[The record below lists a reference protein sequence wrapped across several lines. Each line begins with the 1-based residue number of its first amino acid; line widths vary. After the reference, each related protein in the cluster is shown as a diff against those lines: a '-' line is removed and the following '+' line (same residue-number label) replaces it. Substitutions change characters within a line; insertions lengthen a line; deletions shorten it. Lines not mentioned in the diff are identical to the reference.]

1 MADWLQLT
9 PKLSAHPP
17 NSLPVR
23 GGSVIYRYRFLRLP
37 CAVTWV
43 CDTNGGKPGQ
53 SAKSHWGC
61 PNSWDSQSNI
71 RDWNVKKTTLSALK
85 AGAAP
90 LVLGLAFVSSTAFAQ
105 DAAAV
110 DCKANSSDAACADE
124 GQIVVTGSIL
134 KQTDNKALPVTTLTA
149 ATLEERGLN
158 TAAESIQRL
167 VANSG
172 STIQQGWN
180 TGFNFA
186 SGANAPA
193 LRGLTVQTTLSVAD
207 GLRIAPYP
215 LADDGQRNFVDL
227 NTIPDA
233 IIEKIDVL
241 RDGASSTY
249 GADAIAGVIN
259 VVTKKEVK
267 GLYLN
272 GSAGI
277 SQRGDAGEKRID
289 ATYGYGDLQDQGFNF
304 YVSAEYQKQDP
315 LFARERGYPF
325 NSSDLQGI
333 CNAAGSCMVNH
344 NWNGTTAEDGSF
356 NGLIS
361 IPGIT
366 LVRPV
371 TTAGA
376 FSGAGR
382 FSYLNPAAGCRD
394 FTLNPNIGSSTTA
407 PLIGACEVDFQ
418 NKYIMLQPKIER
430 KGLSARFTANVGDR
444 AQVYAMVN
452 YYNTKTFASFTP
464 LGFNGTPTNPTSGA
478 LAYNVIAP
486 VYICPT
492 GVGTRNG
499 VGTGC
504 DATNGVLNPY
514 NPYAANGQTAQLFVR
529 STRGR
534 TVETDARS
542 LRGVLGIDGN
552 FGDGWNYS
560 ASFTASNVRLRR
572 DQSNYFQ
579 PQLIMNAL
587 ARGTFNFLDFNAN
600 TDAQWDAIAPRQR
613 TISNSDLWQGTV
625 QISKELI
632 ELPGG
637 KLQAA
642 VGGQYRHESIDA
654 PSANPANFDAPYTR
668 YYSINAVGTSGAR
681 NVKSAFYEIQAP
693 ILEQLEVNA
702 SGRYDSYS
710 TGQNAFSP
718 KFSAKFKPIPELTFR
733 GSWSKGFRIPSF
745 NEAFGLPTTGFVTRT
760 VTAANCATPTFQ
772 AFCTAHANN
781 TYATGPI
788 SLGIT
793 SVGNPALAPERST
806 SINAGVVFE
815 PTRNINLTVDF
826 WRIKIKDLIVGV
838 TDTLTPFNA
847 YYANNGV
854 VNIPGIVVTPSGN
867 VDPAFPNA
875 LPHIGTI
882 QASFRNANSQTVS
895 GLDFGAN
902 ARFNLGDDVSWSS
915 TFDASYMI
923 KYELN
928 DNGTIS
934 RYDGSLGPCN
944 NTSCAGVPKWRA
956 AWQNT
961 LKIKNTSLSL
971 TAYYTAG
978 YDNAAVDAG
987 DVIGDCATNAANG
1000 NAVQVYVDGTP
1011 VQCKAK
1017 PTWNADFTISQ
1028 KVNDNFTIYANVLNV
1043 FDIDAPLDT
1052 ASTYQI
1058 FQFNPA
1064 WAGPN
1069 IMGRYF
1075 RVGAKVHF

>member
-1 MADWLQLT
+1 M
-9 PKLSAHPP
+9 
-17 NSLPVR
+17 
-23 GGSVIYRYRFLRLP
+23 
-37 CAVTWV
+37 
-43 CDTNGGKPGQ
+43 
-53 SAKSHWGC
+53 
-61 PNSWDSQSNI
+61 
-71 RDWNVKKTTLSALK
+71 KKTTLNALK
-85 AGAAP
+85 VGTAP
-90 LVLGLAFVSSTAFAQ
+90 LVLGLALISTSAFAQ
-105 DAAAV
+105 DASV
-110 DCKANSSDAACADE
+110 DCQANPTDAACAEE

-134 KQTDNKALPVTTLTA
+134 KQADNKALPVTILSA
-149 ATLEERGLN
+149 ETLEERGLN
-158 TAAESIQRL
+158 TAAESVQRL

-207 GLRIAPYP
+207 GLRLAPYP

-233 IIEKIDVL
+233 IIDRIEVL

-259 VVTKKEVK
+259 VITKKEVK

-277 SQRGDAGEKRID
+277 SQRGDAGEQRID
-289 ATYGYGDLQDQGFNF
+289 ATWGYGDLSDQGFNF
-304 YVSAEYQKQDP
+304 YVSAEYQKQDA
-315 LFARERGYPF
+315 LWARDRGYPF
-325 NSSDLQGI
+325 NTRDFTNI
-333 CNAAGSCMVNH
+333 CNSAGSCMHNL
-344 NWNGTTAEDGSF
+344 NWNGYTAEDGLF

-361 IPGIT
+361 VPGVA

-376 FSGAGR
+376 FTGSGR
-382 FSYLNPAAGCRD
+382 FTFLNPGAGCRE
-394 FTLNPNIGSSTTA
+394 FNQHTNTSGSTTA
-407 PLIGACEVDFQ
+407 PLAGVCEVDFV
-418 NKYIMLQPKIER
+418 NKYRMLQPEVER
-430 KGLSARFTANVGDR
+430 KGLSARATFNVGDR

-452 YYNTKTFASFTP
+452 YYNTKSHASSTP
-464 LGFNGTPTNPTSGA
+464 IGFNGTPTNPTGGA
-478 LAYNVIAP
+478 VAYNVIAP
-486 VYICPT
+486 VYICAT

-514 NPYAANGQTAQLFVR
+514 NPFAANGQTAQIFVR
-529 STRGR
+529 STRGTTTDTNSR
-534 TVETDARS
+534 T
-542 LRGVLGIDGN
+542 LRGVLGLEGS
-552 FGDGWNYS
+552 FGDGWNYT
-560 ASFTASNVRLRR
+560 ANFTASNVRLVRE
-572 DQSNYFQ
+572 QGNYFQ
-579 PQLIMNAL
+579 PQAIMNAL
-587 ARGTFNFLDFNAN
+587 ARGTFNFMDLEAN
-600 TDAQWDAIAPRQR
+600 SQAAWDAIAPLQR
-613 TISNSDLWQGTV
+613 TVSNSDLWQV
-625 QISKELI
+625 SAQVAKELM

-654 PSANPANFDAPYTR
+654 PSANPANNDAPYTR
-668 YYSINAVGTSGAR
+668 YYSINAVGTKGAR

-693 ILEQLEVNA
+693 ILEQLELNA

-710 TGQNAFSP
+710 TGQSAFSP
-718 KFSAKFKPIPELTFR
+718 KFSAKFKPIEELTFR

-760 VTAANCATPTFQ
+760 ITTAQCATPTFQ

-781 TYATGPI
+781 AYATQSFG
-788 SLGIT
+788 LGIT
-793 SVGNPALAPERST
+793 SVGNPSLAPERSE
-806 SINAGVVFE
+806 SINAGVRFE

-838 TDTLTPFNA
+838 TDTSTPFNQ

-854 VNIPGIVVTPSGN
+854 VNLPGITVTPSGA

-882 QASFRNANSQTVS
+882 QASFRNANSQQVS

-902 ARFNLGDDVSWSS
+902 ANFSLGENVNWIS
-915 TFDASYMI
+915 TFDAAYML

-928 DNGTIS
+928 DAGTIF

-956 AWQNT
+956 TWQNT
-961 LKIKNTSLSL
+961 LKINNTTLSL

-1000 NAVQVYVDGTP
+1000 NAVQTYLDGTP

-1028 KVNDNFTIYANVLNV
+1028 KVGENFTLYANVLNV
-1043 FDIDAPLDT
+1043 FDIAAPLDT

-1058 FQFNPA
+1058 FMFNPA

>member
-1 MADWLQLT
+1 M
-9 PKLSAHPP
+9 
-17 NSLPVR
+17 
-23 GGSVIYRYRFLRLP
+23 
-37 CAVTWV
+37 
-43 CDTNGGKPGQ
+43 
-53 SAKSHWGC
+53 
-61 PNSWDSQSNI
+61 
-71 RDWNVKKTTLSALK
+71 KKTTLTALK
-85 AGAAP
+85 VGAAP
-90 LVLGLAFVSSTAFAQ
+90 LVLSLAFVSSAAFAQ
-105 DAAAV
+105 EAAV
-110 DCKANSSDAACADE
+110 DCAANPDDASCEDV
-124 GQIVVTGSIL
+124 QIVVTGSIL
-134 KQTDNKALPVTTLTA
+134 KQADNKALPVTVLSAETLQ
-149 ATLEERGLN
+149 ERGLN
-158 TAAESIQRL
+158 NVAEAVQRL
-167 VANSG
+167 AANNG

-207 GLRIAPYP
+207 GLRLAPYP

-233 IIEKIDVL
+233 IIERIDVL

-259 VVTKKEVK
+259 VITKKEVK
-267 GLYLN
+267 GLHLN
-272 GSAGI
+272 ASAGI
-277 SQRGDAGEKRID
+277 SQRGDAGEQRVD
-289 ATYGYGDLQDQGFNF
+289 ATWGYGDLADQGFNF
-304 YVSAEYQKQDP
+304 YVSAEYQKQDA
-315 LFARERGYPF
+315 LWARDRGYPF
-325 NSSDLQGI
+325 NSSDYTGI
-333 CNAAGSCMVNH
+333 CNAAGSCMHNL
-344 NWNGTTAEDGSF
+344 NWNGYTAEDGLF
-356 NGLIS
+356 NGLFS
-361 IPGIT
+361 VPGIAM
-366 LVRPV
+366 VRPV
-371 TTAGA
+371 TTPGA
-376 FSGAGR
+376 VSGAGR
-382 FSYLNPAAGCRD
+382 FEYLNPAQGCGE
-394 FTLNPNIGSSTTA
+394 FPLNPNIGSSTTA

-418 NKYIMLQPKIER
+418 NKYIMLQPEVER
-430 KGLSARFTANVGDR
+430 KGLSARFTANVGDS

-452 YYNTKTFASFTP
+452 YYNTKSHASFTP

-514 NPYAANGQTAQLFVR
+514 NPYAALGQTAQISVR
-529 STRGR
+529 STRPR
-534 TVETDARS
+534 TVDTDSRT
-542 LRGVLGIDGN
+542 LRGVLGIEGS
-552 FGDGWNYS
+552 FGAGWNYS
-560 ASFTASNVRLRR
+560 ANFTASNVRLRR
-572 DQSNYFQ
+572 DQGGYFS

-587 ARGTFNFLDFNAN
+587 ARGTFNFMNFDAN
-600 TDAQWDAIAPRQR
+600 TDAQWDAISPLVS
-613 TISNSDLWQGTV
+613 TVSTSDLWQVTG
-625 QISKELI
+625 QISKELF

-642 VGGQYRHESIDA
+642 VGGQYRSENIDA

-668 YYSINAVGTSGAR
+668 YYSINAVGTKGSR
-681 NVKSAFYEIQAP
+681 NVKSAFYEVKAP
-693 ILEQLEVNA
+693 ILEQLELNA
-702 SGRYDSYS
+702 SGRFDSYS
-710 TGQNAFSP
+710 TGQESFSP
-718 KFSAKFKPIPELTFR
+718 KFSAKFQPVEQITLR

-745 NEAFGLPTTGFVTRT
+745 NEAFGLPTTGFVSRQ
-760 VTAANCATPTFQ
+760 VNCDPASSTYATYQ
-772 AFCTAHANN
+772 NFCTAHGNN
-781 TYATGPI
+781 AYATQSF

-793 SVGNPALAPERST
+793 SVGNPALAPEKSDA
-806 SINAGVVFE
+806 INAGIRFE

-826 WRIKIKDLIVGV
+826 WRIKIRDLIVGV
-838 TDTLTPFNA
+838 TDTGPATEA

-882 QASFRNANSQTVS
+882 QSSFRNAEWQKVS

-902 ARFNLGDDVSWSS
+902 AKFALSDNVSWIS

-928 DNGTIS
+928 ADGVTR

-956 AWQNT
+956 TWQNT
-961 LKIKNTSLSL
+961 LKIKNTTMSL
-971 TAYYTAG
+971 TAYYTSG

-987 DVIGDCATNAANG
+987 DIIGDCAANAESG
-1000 NAVQVYVDGTP
+1000 NAVQVYIDHTALNPSP

-1028 KVNDNFTIYANVLNV
+1028 KVNDNFTLYANVLNV

-1052 ASTYQI
+1052 ASTYHL
-1058 FQFNPA
+1058 FMFNPA

-1075 RVGAKVHF
+1075 RVGARVNF